1 MKIRFYYYWSH
12 VGLDAYGHE
21 PRLWDAADTGEP
33 NKPEWYVGE
42 FTSAMAIETAALRPY
57 SLFLCSALHT
67 DLHNPEHCEW
77 VLKDI
82 ARLESGGIEHTE
94 WDGQGFQHYIS
105 RTTVTLEH
113 TIFGECPEWPT
124 WHCSLS
130 RYKAALVAWK
140 LFLEMPISIDS
151 EVIVELPN
159 D

>member
-1 MKIRFYYYWSH
+1 MAAGAVATPELVAYCLG
-12 VGLDAYGHE
+12 VGRASCNQTGITV
-21 PRLWDAADTGEP
+21 AAIGGVEGGP
-33 NKPEWYVGE
+33 VGNIAVG
-42 FTSAMAIETAALRPY
+42 SAALRPY

-105 RTTVTLEH
+105 CTTVTLEH